1 MGPVHPGSPPAVIF
15 RGSTRSP
22 AGVLIQNAMRRP
34 LLAGISCLAALLTA
48 TTTKA
53 QEAEGAPLL
62 RPTFSVGAGMFGFYG
77 DIGARHSGYSPLVT
91 RFAYE
96 FRAGT
101 PITDWLEVG
110 LFAQHGQLGVN
121 ERGLGRNLNFKSRI
135 TTGGLQFTYNFQHF
149 LRPDHVV
156 EPLLGIGFESVEFLS
171 KTDLFDAQ
179 GRAYNYWSDGTI
191 RDVAENAPNAA
202 DAVLLQRDHAYES
215 DIREL
220 DLDGFG
226 KYTERSW
233 AVPLTIGAKMKLGG
247 GFDLRVQGTMH
258 FTFTDLIDGVTD
270 QSRADRAGDARNDR
284 FLWAGATI
292 GYGLDLQRK
301 ERINKGE
308 PGLTP
313 EQMDALVLNADEDGD
328 GVTDFKDKCPQ
339 TPTGWK
345 VNMDGCPLDG
355 DEDGVADGED
365 DEPATLKG
373 APVNARGVT
382 ITDDEFLRSWLAYAD
397 SGNVTVIAS
406 RAESVGGR
414 KPNTMAPPKRIY
426 TIRVGSE
433 VTGISEQEMQML
445 LSIPD
450 IRTVQNGDT
459 MSFVVGGYEM
469 LPDAL
474 RRFLELKKEGVNGEV
489 VAQIGNVL
497 TEIPSEV
504 NETLQEMRTEDVA
517 LSPGS
522 NKVIVR
528 VQLGAFRKKLSRD
541 IFSGM
546 SDLMTFKG
554 DDGLMRYYTGVFT
567 DVNAAARHKVE
578 MIGRGFGGAFLV
590 AFKNGKR
597 VSLKEAGARLTRPES
612 LKDAPVNG
620 VRKEDV
626 RYRIQLGTFAGNV
639 PTEVMGTYV
648 ELGGVSTIT
657 GSEDTRYY
665 HGEFRSRAEAD
676 EALIRV
682 KEKGIQDAFVVG
694 DLKGRIILA
703 EDADNLL
710 AQP

>member
-1 MGPVHPGSPPAVIF
+1 
-15 RGSTRSP
+15 
-22 AGVLIQNAMRRP
+22 MRRP
-34 LLAGISCLAALLTA
+34 LLAGLTSLIALLQTPFSL
-48 TTTKA
+48 A
-53 QEAEGAPLL
+53 QDGEGAPLL
-62 RPTFSVGAGMFGFYG
+62 RPTFSVGAGMFAFYG
-77 DIGARHSGYSPLVT
+77 DIGSRHTGYSPLVS

-101 PITDWLEVG
+101 PITDWLEAG
-110 LFAQHGQLGVN
+110 IFAQHGQLGAN
-121 ERGLGRNLNFKSRI
+121 ERGTDRNLNFKSRI
-135 TTGGLQFTYNFQHF
+135 TTGGLQFTYNFQHL

-156 EPLLGIGFESVEFLS
+156 EPLLGLGFESVEFLS

-191 RDVAENAPNAA
+191 RDIAENAPNAA
-202 DAVLLQRDHAYES
+202 DAVLLQRDHDHES

-258 FTFTDLIDGVTD
+258 FTFTDLVDGVTD

-301 ERINKGE
+301 ERIKQGE

-339 TPTGWK
+339 TPAGWK
-345 VNMDGCPLDG
+345 VNLDGCPLDA
-355 DEDGVADGED
+355 DEDGVPDGED
-365 DEPATLKG
+365 DEPNTLKG

-414 KPNTMAPPKRIY
+414 KPNTMVPPKRIY

-433 VTGISEQEMQML
+433 VTGISEKEMQML

-459 MSFVVGGYEM
+459 ISFVVGGYDL
-469 LPDAL
+469 LPNAL
-474 RRFLELKKEGVNGEV
+474 RRFLELKKEGVTGQV
-489 VAQIGNVL
+489 VAQVGNIL

-504 NETLQEMRTEDVA
+504 DQTMQEMHAEDVA
-517 LSPGS
+517 LSPS
-522 NKVIVR
+522 ANKVVVR
-528 VQLGAFRKKLSRD
+528 VQLGAFRKKLSRN
-541 IFSGM
+541 IFSDM
-546 SDLMTFKG
+546 PDLMTFKG
-554 DDGLMRYYTGVFT
+554 DDGLVRYYTGVFS
-567 DVNAAARHKVE
+567 DVNAAARHKVD
-578 MIGRGFGGAFLV
+578 MIGKGFGGAFLV

-597 VSLKEAGARLTRPES
+597 VSLKEAGAKLTRPES
-612 LKDAPVNG
+612 LKTTAVSGVN
-620 VRKEDV
+620 KQDV

-639 PTEVMGTYV
+639 PTEVMGRYI
-648 ELGGVSTIT
+648 ELGNVTTIT
-657 GSEDTRYY
+657 GPEDTRYY
-665 HGEFRSRAEAD
+665 HGDFATHAEAD
-676 EALIRV
+676 EALKRV
-682 KEKGIQDAFVVG
+682 KEMGMEDAFVVG

-710 AQP
+710 SQP